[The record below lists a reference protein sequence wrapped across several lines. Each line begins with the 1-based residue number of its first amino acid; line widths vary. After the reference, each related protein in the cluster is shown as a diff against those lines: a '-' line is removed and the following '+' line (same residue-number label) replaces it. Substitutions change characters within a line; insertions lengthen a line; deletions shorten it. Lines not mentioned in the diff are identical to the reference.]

1 MNNKKLTNVLIGVWG
16 ITSALIIVGLIV
28 QMALPN
34 ILKNNEYME
43 MLFDVK
49 QSLILALISVII
61 TYFLLFVTT
70 TQIEKVQRYTKKI
83 VSKKPIVIVVSAFSI
98 FFCLIFILMDY
109 TTIASSVITSN
120 NVKTLDG
127 KVEKIQS
134 KTLDNSDEVITM
146 VTVVDSNGKKY
157 KMVPKS
163 DIQLMSVFKG
173 SKVHFDYVDTPN
185 MKPDGTILGYETV
198 VSDDTK
204 EQKEN
209 IKGILNEQ

>member
-16 ITSALIIVGLIV
+16 ITSALIIIGLIV

-83 VSKKPIVIVVSAFSI
+83 ISKKAIVIVVSAFSI

-134 KTLDNSDEVITM
+134 KTVNNSDEVTTV

-163 DIQLMSVFKG
+163 DVHLISVFKG
-173 SKVHFDYVDTPN
+173 SKVHFDYVATPN
-185 MKPDGTILGYETV
+185 LKPDGTILGYEKV
-198 VSDDTK
+198 VSDDKK